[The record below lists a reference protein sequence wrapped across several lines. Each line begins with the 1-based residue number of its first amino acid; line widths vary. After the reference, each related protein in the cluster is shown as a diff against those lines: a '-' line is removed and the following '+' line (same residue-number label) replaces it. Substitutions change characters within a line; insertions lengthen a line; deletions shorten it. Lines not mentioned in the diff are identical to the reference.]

1 MRHSR
6 KREATLQVYV
16 KVAYELVKVIA
27 LALRYWNRFLQD
39 VSPEAYGDRR
49 HATRQRG

>member
-39 VSPEAYGDRR
+39 SSPETYGDRR
-49 HATRQRG
+49 HTTRLRG